1 MRNNPVRMSVL
12 LAGLL
17 AAVPAVAGPVE
28 IKSTVLAEKRAAAAD
43 GTTRVS
49 LVPAA
54 RVTPGDRVVF
64 QLEYRNTGQQSASGL
79 VIANPVPAAMQY
91 VSPAEGSPA
100 PELSV
105 DGTTFGPLS
114 SLKVREAGA
123 VRSAVAADVRV
134 VRWRLAQPVAPGA
147 KGQVAFRAILK

>member
-1 MRNNPVRMSVL
+1 MRTILL
-12 LAGLL
+12 LAGLI
-17 AAVPAVAGPVE
+17 AAVPAIAGPVE
-28 IKSTVLAEKRAAAAD
+28 ISSVVLAETRAAAAD

-49 LVPAA
+49 LAPAA

-64 QLEYRNTGQQSASGL
+64 QIEYRNTGKQAASGI
-79 VIANPVPAAMQY
+79 VIANPVPAAMNY

-100 PELSV
+100 PELSI

-114 SLKVREAGA
+114 TLKVRDAGA
-123 VRSAVAADVRV
+123 LRAAVAADVRV

-147 KGQVAFRAILK
+147 KGQVAFRAVLK

>member
-1 MRNNPVRMSVL
+1 MRLSL
-12 LAGLL
+12 LLIGLV

-28 IKSTVLAEKRAAAAD
+28 IQANILAEKRASAAD

-49 LVPAA
+49 LIPAG
-54 RVTPGDRVVF
+54 RVTPGDRVVY
-64 QLEYRNTGQQSASGL
+64 QLAYRNNGMQAANAL

-91 VSPAEGSPA
+91 VGPADGSPA

-105 DGTTFGPLS
+105 DGKTFGPLS
-114 SLKVREAGA
+114 VLKVREGGA
-123 VRSAVAADVRV
+123 VRPAVAADIRV

-147 KGQVAFRAILK
+147 KGQVAFRAVLK

>member
-1 MRNNPVRMSVL
+1 MRLSLL
-12 LAGLL
+12 LAGLV

-28 IKSTVLAEKRAAAAD
+28 IKTTVLAEKRSAAAD
-43 GTTRVS
+43 GTTSVGLAS
-49 LVPAA
+49 AA
-54 RVTPGDRVVF
+54 RVTPGDKVVYRI
-64 QLEYRNTGQQSASGL
+64 EYRNNGTQAASGL

-114 SLKVREAGA
+114 ALKVREGGA
-123 VRSAVAADVRV
+123 VRPAVAADVRV

>member
-1 MRNNPVRMSVL
+1 MRTSLL
-12 LAGLL
+12 LAGLV
-17 AAVPAVAGPVE
+17 AAVPAIAGPVE

-43 GTTRVS
+43 GTTHVS
-49 LVPAA
+49 LAPAG
-54 RVTPGDRVVF
+54 RVIPGDRVVY
-64 QLEYRNTGQQSASGL
+64 QIAYRNNGKQAATGL

-105 DGTTFGPLS
+105 DGTTFGPLAT
-114 SLKVREAGA
+114 LKVRDGGA
-123 VRSAVAADVRV
+123 VRPAVAADVRV

-147 KGQVAFRAILK
+147 NGQVAFRAVLK

>member
-1 MRNNPVRMSVL
+1 MRLSLL

-17 AAVPAVAGPVE
+17 AAAPAAASTVE
-28 IKSTVLAEKRAAAAD
+28 IQSSVLAEKRASAAD

-54 RVTPGDRVVF
+54 RVTPGDKVVYR
-64 QLEYRNTGQQSASGL
+64 LDYRNNGTQPASGL
-79 VIANPVPAAMQY
+79 VIANPVPAAMHY
-91 VSPAEGSPA
+91 AGPVEGSAA

-105 DGTTFGPLS
+105 DGKTFGPLS
-114 SLKVREAGA
+114 TLKVREAGA
-123 VRSAVAADVRV
+123 ERPAVAADVRV

-147 KGQVAFRAILK
+147 KGQVSFRAILK

>member
-1 MRNNPVRMSVL
+1 MRMSLL
-12 LAGLL
+12 LAGL
-17 AAVPAVAGPVE
+17 AVAVPAVAGPVE
-28 IKSTVLAEKRAAAAD
+28 IQSTVLAEKRTGAAD

-49 LVPAA
+49 LVPAT
-54 RVTPGDRVVF
+54 RVTPGDRIVY
-64 QLEYRNTGQQSASGL
+64 QIHYRNTGKQAAGGL

-91 VSPAEGSPA
+91 VSPADGSPA

-114 SLKVREAGA
+114 TLKVRDGGA
-123 VRSAVAADVRV
+123 VRPAGAADVRV

-147 KGQVAFRAILK
+147 KGQVAFRAVLK